1 MSPCP
6 ILLLSKVST
15 LQVSWGESTEGGAD
29 RQRMDGTKNCVGTAM
44 CQKKWF
50 LAKDWLL
57 FVFFFSTYMPVCLCR
72 SSDACSKT
80 FSWLVTSPS
89 WWKRGAK
96 CADSTIRGCL
106 RKNWHQMQIS
116 MLQGEHGY
124 YSSTGMLI
132 CLTCYLWLEQWHV
145 WRGIAG
151 HVVELCQWKC
161 CGTG

>member
-1 MSPCP
+1 MPHLVTQQGVNLAGVVGWEHRGRSRWAENGRDQELCRNSHVSKEV
-6 ILLLSKVST
+6 ILS
-15 LQVSWGESTEGGAD
+15 
-29 RQRMDGTKNCVGTAM
+29 QR
-44 CQKKWF
+44 
-50 LAKDWLL
+50 LAP
-57 FVFFFSTYMPVCLCR
+57 VCIFFFPTYVPVCLCR

-106 RKNWHQMQIS
+106 RKNWHQMQTS

-124 YSSTGMLI
+124 HSSTGMLI
-132 CLTCYLWLEQWHV
+132 CLTCYLWLEHWHV